1 LKINIIKLEE
11 KIAENDYSEKEIIN
25 LLGVEGGRFSYIIND
40 KNYFTIEQANKI
52 VKTLNLSS
60 EEAMSI
66 FFPNFVA

>member
-1 LKINIIKLEE
+1 MKINIIKLEE